1 MVDKE
6 LLEAISGIVEQSN
19 KNLRVELKG
28 DMESLRTELKG
39 DMESMR
45 AELISEMDSRQTE
58 LKEDMGSLRTEL
70 KGDMESLRTEL
81 KGDMAST
88 YTGIKMEM
96 RRMENNILSEVDTV
110 QEKSNRHYRELKG
123 EVKEIRERMNSIN
136 RENGITQLLVIR
148 MDRQEKELMEL
159 KQKVS

>member
-19 KNLRVELKG
+19 KNLRAELK
-28 DMESLRTELKG
+28 S
-39 DMESMR
+39 
-45 AELISEMDSRQTE
+45 
-58 LKEDMGSLRTEL
+58 DMGSLRTEL
-70 KGDMESLRTEL
+70 KGDMGLLRTELKSDMGSLRTEL
-81 KGDMAST
+81 KGDMASM